1 MVTFRGSATRRQG
14 HAAELRMAGYLAARG
29 LEVLAQGVE
38 RAGAEIDLIAV
49 DRRHGTPEI
58 VFVEVRTRAD
68 ATRGLPLE
76 TVDRAKQRQ
85 IRRAATAW
93 LVEQELWEQVAVRF
107 DVVGA
112 VRTPTGWRVSWIED
126 AFGVD

>member
-1 MVTFRGSATRRQG
+1 
-14 HAAELRMAGYLAARG
+14 MASYLASRG
-29 LEVLAQGVE
+29 LEVVARGVE

-49 DRRHGTPEI
+49 DRRHGAPEV
-58 VFVEVRTRAD
+58 VFIEVRTRAD
-68 ATRGLPLE
+68 GARGLPLE

-93 LVEQELWEQVAVRF
+93 LVEQDLWEQIDVRF

-112 VRTPTGWRVSWIED
+112 IRTPTGWRVSWIED
-126 AFGVD
+126 AFEAT